1 MQSLGMGVLSG
12 VVASL
17 IILFSTSVVKG
28 VLLPW
33 YRQFVYKGVD
43 ISGSWRAL
51 KNPPDPP
58 PLRTLTLELVQQAH
72 SITGAAIITATPED
86 VSTPR
91 SFKLVG
97 SLSDR
102 FLEFRM
108 KQVDKKQ
115 LGIVVGLF
123 EVIGDGNTM
132 SGVMLGYNIATR
144 EINPSAVTLVRSV
157 QN

>member
-17 IILFSTSVVKG
+17 IILFSASVVRG
-28 VLLPW
+28 ILLPW
-33 YRQFVYKGVD
+33 YRQFIYKGID
-43 ISGSWRAL
+43 ISGCWKAQR
-51 KNPPDPP
+51 PTEPP
-58 PLRTLTLELVQQAH
+58 PVRALTLELVQHAH
-72 SITGAAIITATPED
+72 SITGTAIITATPQD

-91 SFKLVG
+91 SFKLIG
-97 SLSDR
+97 SLRDR

-108 KQVDKKQ
+108 QHVDKKQ
-115 LGIVVGLF
+115 LGVVVGLF

-132 SGVMLGYNIATR
+132 NGVMVGYNIGTR
-144 EINPSAVTLVRSV
+144 EINPSATILIRSA